1 MTDMT
6 VTVTSITAKNGGA
19 EFYVRVRISN
29 GESSETRELFLLAR
43 QYAELRPERGEISEE
58 LFDELAAAS
67 EVCSAVKRGMYI
79 LGYGACSGKNMVNKL
94 RAKGFDKE
102 TAIEAAEY
110 LCELG
115 YINENEDAARE
126 AERALK
132 KGWGRRRIAAMLC
145 EKGYCSEAVE
155 NAMDSL
161 REYDFSSACAAVV
174 RKKFGSV
181 PKDCEQRKKIFA
193 ALTRYGYSST
203 EIKNAISLIEE

>member
-1 MTDMT
+1 MTINI
-6 VTVTSITAKNGGA
+6 TSITAKNGGA
-19 EFYVRVRISN
+19 ELCVRVRISN

-43 QYAELRPERGEISEE
+43 QYAELRPQKGEISEE
-58 LFDELAAAS
+58 FFDELAAAS

-94 RAKGFDKE
+94 RSKGFDKE
-102 TAIEAAEY
+102 TAIAAAEH

-145 EKGYCSEAVE
+145 EKGYRSEAVE

-161 REYDFSSACAAVV
+161 RGYDFSSACTAVV

-181 PKDCEQRKKIFA
+181 PKDNEQRKKLFA
-193 ALTRYGYSST
+193 ALMRYGYSAT
-203 EIKNAISLIEE
+203 EIKNAFSLLEE